1 MDPRT
6 LVNGYEQIE
15 NASILLG
22 MPTRCSFGR
31 HPYYNEADWARE
43 DASIG
48 VTREHLAYTNIFW
61 LGGPALENVLVDVK
75 PHMTIFNKYHIDL
88 KYVGEPKPK
97 PKTIPTVEHIL
108 VPKPLVRQNFCQLRG
123 SQLPAW
129 FPGNLHYLLI
139 H

>member
-31 HPYYNEADWARE
+31 HPYYNETDWARE

-48 VTREHLAYTNIFW
+48 VTREHLAHTNIFW
-61 LGGPALENVLVDVK
+61 LGGPALENVLADVE
-75 PHMTIFNKYHIDL
+75 PDMTIFNKYPIDYT
-88 KYVGEPKPK
+88 YVGPKK
-97 PKTIPTVEHIL
+97 KTIPTVEHIL

-123 SQLPAW
+123 SQLPSW
-129 FPGNLHYLLI
+129 FPGNISLYVD
-139 H
+139 